1 MELTSSYSNDLR
13 LAVGDCVN
21 GGMMTAEMLQR
32 NSIEVKSDAGRR
44 KLHSTKHKQKKVEPA
59 ADARHL

>member
-1 MELTSSYSNDLR
+1 MELMLSYSNNLR

-32 NSIEVKSDAGRR
+32 NSIEVKSDAGR
-44 KLHSTKHKQKKVEPA
+44 
-59 ADARHL
+59 